1 MVDMDEGHQW
11 KRHSDQIK
19 GWIALTPRVDL
30 LARPDESEDIDT
42 PPFPEDPNG
51 EPPRITEPS
60 QVPRSSA
67 KTQSSGLIEDTET

>member
-1 MVDMDEGHQW
+1 MVDTDEGHQW

-42 PPFPEDPNG
+42 PSFPEDPNG
-51 EPPRITEPS
+51 EPP
-60 QVPRSSA
+60 
-67 KTQSSGLIEDTET
+67 